1 MADSV
6 FSRPVNFGA
15 IQLKNPVVMAPLT
28 RLRNSPEGVPGPL
41 APVYYS
47 QRASAGLIVSEAT
60 VIRPDGV
67 GYPGSPGIWSSDQIS
82 AWKKVTEAVH
92 RAGGKMVLQLWHVGR
107 ISHPSLQP
115 SGGKPIAPSAIAAAG
130 EGMTADWKMAPFPV
144 PRALPI
150 EEIPQLVSDFVQ
162 AARNARVAGFDGV
175 EVHGANGYLLDQFLQ
190 DNSNKREDDYGGS
203 VANRARLLLETV
215 DAVAGE
221 WGPGRVGLRL
231 SPYGSFNDMADSN
244 PIALFQHVISELDQR
259 SLAYL
264 HLIEPRA
271 TSAGAQDDNV
281 DAPLTRELFRPFFKG
296 SLLSAGGYDRADALR
311 ALTEKTADA
320 VAFGRHFIA
329 NPDLPERLLRDAPL
343 NPYDRSTFYGGGE
356 KGYTDYPYLPRD

>member
-15 IQLKNPVVMAPLT
+15 IELKNPIVMAPLT
-28 RLRNSPEGVPGPL
+28 RLRSSPEGVPGPL
-41 APVYYS
+41 APLYYS

-67 GYPGSPGIWSSDQIS
+67 GYPGSPGIWSSEQIS

-92 RAGGKMVLQLWHVGR
+92 RSGGKIVLQLWHVGR

-115 SGGKPIAPSAIAAAG
+115 SGGRPIAPSAIAAAG
-130 EGMTADWKMAPFPV
+130 EGMTAEWKMAPFQV
-144 PRALPI
+144 PRALSI
-150 EEIPQLVSDFVQ
+150 EEIPQLIKDFAQ
-162 AARNARVAGFDGV
+162 AARNARIAGFDGV

-190 DNSNKREDDYGGS
+190 DNSNKREDEYGGP

-215 DAVAGE
+215 DAVTGE
-221 WGPGRVGLRL
+221 WGPGRVGVRL
-231 SPYGSFNDMADSN
+231 SPYGSFNDMADSD
-244 PIALFQHVISELDQR
+244 PVTLFQHVIGELDR
-259 SLAYL
+259 RGLAYL

-271 TSAGAQDDNV
+271 SSAGAQDDSV

-296 SLLSAGGYDRADALR
+296 PLLSAGGYDRADALR
-311 ALTEKTADA
+311 ALREKTADA
-320 VAFGRHFIA
+320 VAFGRYFIA
-329 NPDLPERLLRDAPL
+329 NPDLPERLLRDAKL

-356 KGYTDYPYLPRD
+356 KGYTDYPFLSRD